1 MDKVHNLLSGSLLY
15 RWLTIAANW
24 VDRQWSK
31 SYISLILTGQRE
43 RNGENSIFG
52 KIGALFH
59 RFLCAVFSALRLD
72 KALDG
77 SIFTRSFFW
86 CCLTVTLAPII
97 PTMLTLCLCLVSI
110 MSVTINFGMDKKARI
125 HYSPI
130 NKWIWMYAFIYL
142 VCTFTSAT
150 LSGSLQSGALVT
162 AFILFSILLQNA
174 IKTRKQINTVIY
186 LLILGGFIVSLY
198 GFFQVLTGVESTKD
212 WIDEDTFS
220 SLSLRVYSTL
230 DNPNVLGE
238 YLLLVIPLGVSSIVT
253 AKTSHGKVAA
263 GVATA
268 AMGVCMILTYSRGG
282 WLGLLFSAAIFLVL
296 LDRRFIV
303 LGVVA
308 FACLPFVMPESIL
321 ARFSSITDMSDSST
335 SYRIYIWMA
344 TVNMLKDYWFCGIGT
359 GLNAFNAVYPAYS
372 FNAVTAPHSHNLY
385 LQVMCESGI
394 CGIVTFLGII
404 FSFIRTVGTSLSR
417 DKNKDGRIQKIAL
430 LSGLGGFLLQGMTD
444 YSFYNY
450 RVTLMFWIF
459 IALGACLSG
468 MKDGSEVEKVD

>member
-1 MDKVHNLLSGSLLY
+1 
-15 RWLTIAANW
+15 
-24 VDRQWSK
+24 
-31 SYISLILTGQRE
+31 
-43 RNGENSIFG
+43 
-52 KIGALFH
+52 
-59 RFLCAVFSALRLD
+59 
-72 KALDG
+72 
-77 SIFTRSFFW
+77 
-86 CCLTVTLAPII
+86 
-97 PTMLTLCLCLVSI
+97 
-110 MSVTINFGMDKKARI
+110 
-125 HYSPI
+125 
-130 NKWIWMYAFIYL
+130 
-142 VCTFTSAT
+142 
-150 LSGSLQSGALVT
+150 
-162 AFILFSILLQNA
+162 
-174 IKTRKQINTVIY
+174 
-186 LLILGGFIVSLY
+186 
-198 GFFQVLTGVESTKD
+198 
-212 WIDEDTFS
+212 
-220 SLSLRVYSTL
+220 
-230 DNPNVLGE
+230 
-238 YLLLVIPLGVSSIVT
+238 
-253 AKTSHGKVAA
+253 
-263 GVATA
+263 
-268 AMGVCMILTYSRGG
+268 
-282 WLGLLFSAAIFLVL
+282 
-296 LDRRFIV
+296 
-303 LGVVA
+303 
-308 FACLPFVMPESIL
+308 MPESIL